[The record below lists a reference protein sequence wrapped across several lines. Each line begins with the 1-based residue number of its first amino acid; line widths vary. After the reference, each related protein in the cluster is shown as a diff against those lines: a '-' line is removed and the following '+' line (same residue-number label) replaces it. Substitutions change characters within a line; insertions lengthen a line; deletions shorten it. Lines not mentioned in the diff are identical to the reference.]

1 MIVIGFGI
9 PWATTAG
16 VMSRIIVRMMSTG
29 YFADP
34 FGPVAILSGCTLVGL
49 IGSFCWGWLDTK
61 SAPSGLA
68 CSTTWPMW
76 CSLSA

>member
-16 VMSRIIVRMMSTG
+16 VMSQIIVRMMSTG

-49 IGSFCWGWLDTK
+49 IGSFCWGWLDTNIGTK
-61 SAPSGLA
+61 RVMAKTA
-68 CSTTWPMW
+68 AAHMVK
-76 CSLSA
+76 LS